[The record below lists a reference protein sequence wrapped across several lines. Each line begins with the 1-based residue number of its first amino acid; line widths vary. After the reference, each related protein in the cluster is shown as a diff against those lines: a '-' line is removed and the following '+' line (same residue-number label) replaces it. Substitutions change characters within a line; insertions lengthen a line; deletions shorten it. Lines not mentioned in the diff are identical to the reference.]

1 MALLVKLTNFHTF
14 SNMVILLIHFQIL
27 YRRYV
32 KMKENEKKNKS
43 QGIIEQQIT
52 DHETIKDSFRQ
63 NAPFA
68 EKNLQNECMFTTQ
81 NDNHDDVKQVTRERI
96 ENILKA
102 IDVIEQKIAPSNVNH
117 IGRNGIYEWLWE
129 NKITNEI
136 PLDILKT
143 YLHKKKKMDAFHF
156 YSHYK
161 LILEL
166 VQEISVY
173 YHTPVPELMDEQVV
187 NEELM
192 HHLVESFAIT
202 QRKKRLM
209 TELCKQ
215 INIDFVVDTSP
226 ESSSKLRKKKAIHP
240 KVLEYQKQLQKEGM
254 AKHTQNN
261 FLNYMNMFLPW
272 IAKNIL
278 DFTSYD
284 AHTIPII
291 KINEMHLNEFRAY
304 LLKKVRKGE
313 YSPISISECIFAVKH
328 FFQYLKKTYGF
339 PNPAKKIKSVKAPR
353 YKFRELPSDE
363 QINEFFNVIEIYSD
377 KPEVERIAFRL
388 MLALGLRSSEVS
400 QISWEDIN
408 FGIRTIKIHSK
419 GEKSH
424 VLPLVE
430 NLYDDLQRMRQVSSL
445 SSKYLFG
452 KNVEK
457 IRRDLYNN
465 YKLYSFIAGWTFPGG
480 VHLFRHIFITKL
492 ATKKVLP
499 QILKELSR
507 VERVDTVTLY
517 LHLNQKQNRLTHEIN
532 KLNYNH

>member
-1 MALLVKLTNFHTF
+1 MEEMKLDKHRKNSPKNPHHQNNENVK
-14 SNMVILLIHFQIL
+14 I
-27 YRRYV
+27 
-32 KMKENEKKNKS
+32 KE
-43 QGIIEQQIT
+43 
-52 DHETIKDSFRQ
+52 SFRQ

-81 NDNHDDVKQVTRERI
+81 NDNHDDVKQVNRERI

-102 IDVIEQKIAPSNVNH
+102 IDVIEQKIAPSDVNH

-129 NKITNEI
+129 NKIKNEI

-143 YLHKKKKMDAFHF
+143 HLHNKKKMDAFHF

-161 LILEL
+161 LMLEL

-173 YHTPVPELMDEQVV
+173 YQTPVPELVDEQVV
-187 NEELM
+187 NKELM

-209 TELCKQ
+209 TELFKQ
-215 INIDFVVDTSP
+215 INIDFVIDPSP

-291 KINEMHLNEFRAY
+291 KINEMHLNEFRTY

-328 FFQYLKKTYGF
+328 FFNT
-339 PNPAKKIKSVKAPR
+339 
-353 YKFRELPSDE
+353 
-363 QINEFFNVIEIYSD
+363 
-377 KPEVERIAFRL
+377 
-388 MLALGLRSSEVS
+388 
-400 QISWEDIN
+400 
-408 FGIRTIKIHSK
+408 
-419 GEKSH
+419 
-424 VLPLVE
+424 
-430 NLYDDLQRMRQVSSL
+430 
-445 SSKYLFG
+445 
-452 KNVEK
+452 
-457 IRRDLYNN
+457 
-465 YKLYSFIAGWTFPGG
+465 
-480 VHLFRHIFITKL
+480 
-492 ATKKVLP
+492 
-499 QILKELSR
+499 LKEHMDSLTR
-507 VERVDTVTLY
+507 
-517 LHLNQKQNRLTHEIN
+517 QK
-532 KLNYNH
+532 K